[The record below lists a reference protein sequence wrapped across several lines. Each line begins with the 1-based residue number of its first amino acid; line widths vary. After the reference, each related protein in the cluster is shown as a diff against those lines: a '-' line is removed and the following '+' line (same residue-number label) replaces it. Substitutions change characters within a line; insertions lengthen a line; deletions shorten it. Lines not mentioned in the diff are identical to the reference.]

1 MKTERVLELCQ
12 ISKYEYYKK
21 LGKQKKPGRKPT
33 TTTPLVN
40 ERGVI
45 QEASESVV
53 IDKIINTL
61 LLPETAYGYRAMTY
75 SLQHEGFII
84 NHKKVYRLM
93 DKYQLLG
100 DRHQKAARSYVKYRR
115 VSPKRPLEV
124 LEMDI
129 KFQWVAEHQRYAFI
143 LTVIDCFTR
152 KVHFWSVGYSIK
164 QAQVKAAWEY
174 IIVNDLQPAGLLEN
188 QLTLELRNDND
199 TRFAAK
205 SVQKYFEDNHINQV
219 FTHPYTPQ
227 ENGHIESFHSILGRS
242 LDKKEFATLSDLEK
256 HLNYFYEVYNN
267 VRLHGSIQHLNPNAF
282 LRLWEQKQVIVRP
295 HKKQKHRYEIQLKV
309 PHYMIKQNG
318 EIRQLSDETIEMIGR
333 RTCTLNT

>member
-1 MKTERVLELCQ
+1 MKVERVLELCKL
-12 ISKYEYYKK
+12 SKYEYYKK
-21 LGKQKKPGRKPT
+21 LGKKKQPGRKPT
-33 TTTPLVN
+33 TNTLLVN
-40 ERGVI
+40 ERGDLQQVD
-45 QEASESVV
+45 ESVV

-100 DRHQKAARSYVKYRR
+100 DRHQKAARTYVKYRR
-115 VSPKRPLEV
+115 VSPERPLEV

-129 KFQWVAEHQRYAFI
+129 KFQWVVEFQRYAFI

-152 KVHFWSVGYSIK
+152 KVHYWSVGYSIK
-164 QAQVKAAWEY
+164 QTQIKAAWEH
-174 IIVNDLQPAGLLEN
+174 IIVNDLQPEGLIEKK
-188 QLTLELRNDND
+188 LTLELRNDND

-205 SVQKYFEDNHINQV
+205 SVQKYFQDNHINQV

-242 LDKKEFATLSDLEK
+242 LEKKEFTTLAELEK
-256 HLNYFYEVYNN
+256 HLKYFYEIYNN

-282 LRLWEQKQVIVRP
+282 ISLYKQKQVIVRP
-295 HKKQKHRYEIQLKV
+295 HKKLAHRYEILLKI

-318 EIRQLSDETIEMIGR
+318 QVRELSEESKLSLGR
-333 RTCTLNT
+333 RTSP